1 MSQNGTKQRTA
12 STQIRYRSIPRRRTV
27 PNTSSWMITFGDLI
41 TLLLCFFL
49 ALVSTG
55 AYQLGN
61 RHLPDTDHG
70 PVFAQTGKEVL
81 KPSKNRLSLPHLFIS
96 EADLMKREV
105 MFRRL
110 AEMSSLNATG
120 KVLLI
125 ESCRGDDNEIVES
138 DFRQIN
144 AASTGLPFVRRFG
157 FREEPCTSGTE
168 GRSVAVISIIEEQN

>member
-1 MSQNGTKQRTA
+1 MIQNGTNQPTA
-12 STQIRYRSIPRRRTV
+12 STKINYRSTPRRNTV
-27 PNTSSWMITFGDLI
+27 SNTASWMITFGDLI

-70 PVFAQTGKEVL
+70 PVFAQIGKEVL
-81 KPSKNRLSLPHLFIS
+81 DPSKKRQSLPPWFIS

-105 MFRRL
+105 MSQRL
-110 AEMSSLNATG
+110 AEMSSSNATA

-125 ESCRGDDNEIVES
+125 ESCRGDDNEIVER

-144 AASTGLPFVRRFG
+144 AASIGLPFVRRFG
-157 FREEPCTSGTE
+157 FREEPCPSGLE
-168 GRSVAVISIIEEQN
+168 NRSVAAITIIEE